1 MKGILLLMLLLGR
14 LNITNACDCD
24 SLIGKKD
31 AKSAFKGTV
40 YSINRIDSDFVR
52 YEVVFEIHRKMK
64 GHIKGRKITVNVSCL
79 MDACCGVS
87 FKEGDSY
94 IIYTFIRNGMVYT
107 SACTMNVKLRDRRPA

>member
-1 MKGILLLMLLLGR
+1 MKGILLLMLLLGW
-14 LNITNACDCD
+14 LNIAYACDCD
-24 SLIGKKD
+24 SLIGKRD

-52 YEVVFEIHRKMK
+52 YEVVFKVQRKYK
-64 GHIKGRKITVNVSCL
+64 GQIKGRKITVNVPCL

-94 IIYTFIRNGMVYT
+94 IIYTFVRYGMVYT
-107 SACTMNVKLRDRRPA
+107 SECTMNKKLRDKRPA